1 MQNGLKWI
9 AVWMVWG
16 SASLALAQATP
27 ADDAQKPWLKAKP
40 ERVAGWQSLRY
51 GMFIHWGPVSLRG
64 TEIGWSRGG
73 ERRGTG
79 GEKGEVPVE
88 EYDTLYTK
96 FNPTE
101 FNPDEWVR
109 IAKEAGMRYMVL
121 TTRHHDGFSLFET
134 KYSDYGIMSPKS
146 PYRKDIVRMY
156 VDACRR
162 ANMPVGFYY
171 SQPDWHH
178 PDYRT
183 ENHAKYLEYLHGQ
196 VRELMS
202 NYGKIDMLWFDG
214 LGGTEKDWDAEKLFK
229 MIRELQPDIIIN
241 DRCGL
246 PADHD
251 TPEQRIGG
259 FNRTRPWET
268 CMTICQQWSFKP
280 NDQMKSLEECLRTLL
295 RTSGGDGNLLFN
307 VGPMPDGR
315 IEPRQVERLL
325 EEGKWLKQYGE
336 SVYGTHGG
344 PFKPGKW
351 GASTYK
357 ENRIFVQVFE
367 WPAEGPLVLPAIPKK
382 IKSATLFGGAAVKM
396 EQTADAVRLEVPKA
410 ERKPVTTTLVLEL
423 DGPAGEIEPL
433 AVRTG
438 GPSLAQGKPATASN
452 VFEGKKNEYGPQ
464 MAFDGDEETRWATD
478 NGTSQAWIEVD
489 LGKECPVGRAVVNEE
504 YGNRVGQYEF
514 QYKVGDSWKTIVSGT
529 KLGKKAELKFDPVQG
544 RWFRLQIQKAS
555 EGPTISEIA
564 LLPPA
569 VRE

>member
-1 MQNGLKWI
+1 MKLCVELTGLLVLWI
-9 AVWMVWG
+9 GLSGLPVRSEENAN
-16 SASLALAQATP
+16 P
-27 ADDAQKPWLKAKP
+27 QKPWLKARP
-40 ERVAGWQSLRY
+40 EQVEWWQSLRY

-73 ERRGTG
+73 ERRDKL

-121 TTRHHDGFSLFET
+121 TTRHHDGFALFET
-134 KYSDYGIMSPKS
+134 KYSDYGIMNPKC

-183 ENHAKYLEYLHGQ
+183 ENHAKYLEYMHGQ

-214 LGGTEKDWDAEKLFK
+214 LGGTEKDWEAERLFK

-259 FNRTRPWET
+259 FNRTRAWET
-268 CMTICQQWSFKP
+268 CMTICKQWSFKP
-280 NDQMKSLEECLRTLL
+280 NDPMKSLEECLRTLL
-295 RTSGGDGNLLFN
+295 RTVGGDGNLLFN

-336 SVYGTHGG
+336 SVYGTRGG

-351 GASTYK
+351 GASTHK
-357 ENRIFVQVFE
+357 GNRIFVQVFE
-367 WPAEGPLVLPAIPKK
+367 WPETGPLVLPSFPRKVQAA
-382 IKSATLFGGAAVKM
+382 SLFGGTAVRF
-396 EQTADAVRLEVPKA
+396 EQTAEAIRLDVPKS
-410 ERKPVTTTLVLEL
+410 ERKTIVTPLILEL

-433 AVRTG
+433 GVNTV
-438 GPSLAQGKPATASN
+438 GPSLAQRQKEA
-452 VFEGKKNEYGPQ
+452 PQ
-464 MAFDGDEETRWATD
+464 R
-478 NGTSQAWIEVD
+478 
-489 LGKECPVGRAVVNEE
+489 
-504 YGNRVGQYEF
+504 GNQP
-514 QYKVGDSWKTIVSGT
+514 SSI
-529 KLGKKAELKFDPVQG
+529 P
-544 RWFRLQIQKAS
+544 
-555 EGPTISEIA
+555 
-564 LLPPA
+564 
-569 VRE
+569 

>member
-1 MQNGLKWI
+1 MRNCLRWI
-9 AVWMVWG
+9 IALWMVWG

-27 ADDAQKPWLKAKP
+27 AEDTQKPWLQAKP
-40 ERVAGWQSLRY
+40 ERVAWWQSLRY

-64 TEIGWSRGG
+64 TEIGWSRGA

-79 GEKGEVPVE
+79 GSGEVPVE

-134 KYSDYGIMSPKS
+134 KYSDYGIMNPKS
-146 PYRKDIVRMY
+146 PYRKDIVKMY

-162 ANMPVGFYY
+162 ADMPVGFYY

-183 ENHAKYLEYLHGQ
+183 ENHAKYLEYMHGQ
-196 VRELMS
+196 VRELMT

-280 NDQMKSLEECLRTLL
+280 NDNMKSLEECLRTLL
-295 RTSGGDGNLLFN
+295 RTAGGDGNLLFN

-325 EEGKWLKQYGE
+325 EEGKWIKQYGE
-336 SVYGTHGG
+336 SVYGTRGG

-357 ENRIFVQVFE
+357 GNRIFVQIFD
-367 WPAEGPLVLPAIPKK
+367 WPQEGPLVLPALPKK
-382 IKSATLFGGAAVKM
+382 IQSAKLFAGAAVKFD
-396 EQTADAVRLEVPKA
+396 QTVEALRIEVPKEKREKIA
-410 ERKPVTTTLVLEL
+410 TTIVLEL
-423 DGPAGEIEPL
+423 DGPAGEIDPV

-438 GPSLAQGKPATASN
+438 GPSLAQGKPAAASN
-452 VFEGKKNEYGPQ
+452 VFQGMKNEYGPQ

-489 LGKECPVGRAVVNEE
+489 LGKECSVGRVVVNEE
-504 YGNRVGQYEF
+504 YGDRIGKYEL
-514 QYKVGDSWKTIVSGT
+514 QYKAGDSWKTIVSGT
-529 KLGKKAELKFDPVQG
+529 KLGKKAELKFDPVKG
-544 RWFRLQIQKAS
+544 RWFRLQILQAS

-564 LLPPA
+564 LLPP
-569 VRE
+569 VSKK